1 MKFFATKRK
10 PEEEAGEHGAG
21 ADPLHATVADPM
33 ASATG
38 AAATAPGAG
47 ETDRTQRILRA
58 IGATSGPADRPI
70 QQPMP
75 QTAAANTHAAAAAA
89 QSEQQRTLT
98 NAATRP
104 VQPAGPAQQAPTQ
117 PAPALSGG
125 AATIQFPARQDHP
138 DLAAT
143 YDDAASSRLSQATV
157 GGGYAQPEA
166 GSMPSVR
173 RSQEDDRAIGMVRAG
188 ESASALLGTTAA
200 QQLEQSRPP
209 VRQSAVVIHKNVSN
223 IDQHDA
229 AAQTA
234 PVVMEPA
241 TVASAE
247 TAPDAVAQVTATQAA
262 ATQTSVSQTE
272 AGTVFAEQA
281 LAQKQHEEISRPDV
295 IGQPANDRVI
305 EHAEAGQPQ
314 SQNEQTAPRSS
325 AAQSEVQT
333 AQARTTPAQT
343 TQAQTTPAQ
352 TTQGQPSK
360 VQPAPPARPQQEQTW
375 SAAETPKGNDDPL
388 LDCLVIMT
396 AIFERPHSSD
406 ALSAGL
412 PLVDDRL
419 TPELFVRAAGR
430 AGLSARIVRRGL
442 ADITNLSLPAVLLL
456 KGGKACVLIKQER
469 GKASVVL
476 PETGQG
482 VTQISAKK
490 LESMFA
496 GYVIFAKPEFQFD
509 KRSEATEMR
518 PTKDWFWGTL
528 KKFWR
533 IYAQVGVA
541 ALFVNLFAIATPLFV
556 MNVYDRVVPTKG
568 HETLWVLVV
577 GVSVI
582 FAFEFALRWLR
593 SYFTDTAGRGADVI
607 MSSMVFQQ
615 ILGVKMSSKPASAG
629 AFANQLR
636 EFETLRDFFTSATMV
651 TLIDLPFIF
660 LFITLIFIIGGPVA
674 FVPLAAVPIVI
685 GAGLVIQKP
694 LTKVVTES
702 ARESAQKHA
711 LLVESIVG
719 LETIKSMGA
728 EGRTQRTWERFVG
741 ETSKSGMKAR
751 SLSQLAMFITTLT
764 TQFTTIAVVVVGV
777 YLIFGGDLTVG
788 ALIACTILTGRAMA
802 PLGQVAAL
810 MTRFN
815 QSMVSLKTLDQLMQ
829 MPVERPVGS
838 QFVHRP
844 SLQGSIEFKNV
855 TFTYP
860 NQQIN
865 ALENVSFRVNPG
877 EKIGIIGKIGSGKS
891 TIERLALGLYQPN
904 SGSIRIDGT
913 DIQQIDPADLRR
925 NIGYVSQDIFLF
937 YGSVRENIAVGA
949 PHADDAAI
957 LRAARLSGVDNFV
970 SKHPQGFDLNVG
982 ERGENL
988 SGGQRQS
995 ISLAR
1000 AFVRNPNMLILDE
1013 PTSAMDKGSED
1024 WFIARLREY
1033 MVNRSMILVTQRVSL
1048 LTLVDR
1054 LLVMDSGGVVA
1065 DGPRDTVLEML
1076 ARGQIKGA
1084 GE

>member
-1 MKFFATKRK
+1 MKFFATKKK
-10 PEEEAGEHGAG
+10 PDDEALEDRADAFSADQQYTTDPSAQATGG
-21 ADPLHATVADPM
+21 AD
-33 ASATG
+33 
-38 AAATAPGAG
+38 AP
-47 ETDRTQRILRA
+47 DRTQRILRA
-58 IGATSGPADRPI
+58 IGASSGPADRPVG
-70 QQPMP
+70 QSARQVPARNPNAMASTAMP
-75 QTAAANTHAAAAAA
+75 
-89 QSEQQRTLT
+89 
-98 NAATRP
+98 ATTGQAESR
-104 VQPAGPAQQAPTQ
+104 PAGQQAVPAPQTQ
-117 PAPALSGG
+117 PAAEATSAVRRSAPTMSGG
-125 AATIQFPARQDHP
+125 AATIQFPSRQDHP

-143 YDDAASSRLSQATV
+143 FDDAASSRLSQATV
-157 GGGYAQPEA
+157 TGDYAQSGA
-166 GSMPSVR
+166 DAMPSVR
-173 RSQEDDRAIGMVRAG
+173 RTPDDIQSLGMARAS
-188 ESASALLGTTAA
+188 ESASALLGPTAA
-200 QQLEQSRPP
+200 QQLAHAKEPA
-209 VRQSAVVIHKNVSN
+209 RQSAVVLHKNVSQT
-223 IDQHDA
+223 DPRDA
-229 AAQTA
+229 SVQGAS
-234 PVVMEPA
+234 VVMEPA
-241 TVASAE
+241 TVASAVSPAVSPGRLTSAE
-247 TAPDAVAQVTATQAA
+247 AAPSQA
-262 ATQTSVSQTE
+262 E
-272 AGTVFAEQA
+272 
-281 LAQKQHEEISRPDV
+281 LSRPDT
-295 IGQPANDRVI
+295 IGQPANDRVM
-305 EHAEAGQPQ
+305 EQPVGGHSEPAQ
-314 SQNEQTAPRSS
+314 AQNQ
-325 AAQSEVQT
+325 AQLQHQAHSPQPVQT
-333 AQARTTPAQT
+333 PTPKPATEPAQA
-343 TQAQTTPAQ
+343 
-352 TTQGQPSK
+352 K
-360 VQPAPPARPQQEQTW
+360 VQPEPPARRQVEQAW

-442 ADITNLSLPAVLLL
+442 SDITNLSLPAVLLL
-456 KGGKACVLIKQER
+456 KGGKACVLIKQDSN

-482 VTQISAKK
+482 VTQISTEK
-490 LESMFA
+490 LASMFA

-593 SYFTDTAGRGADVI
+593 SYFTDTAGRSADVI
-607 MSSMVFQQ
+607 MASMIFQQ

-651 TLIDLPFIF
+651 TMIDLPFIF

-674 FVPLAAVPIVI
+674 FVPLAAIPIVI
-685 GAGLVIQKP
+685 FAGLVIQKP

-719 LETIKSMGA
+719 LETIKAMGA

-829 MPVERPVGS
+829 MPVERPAGS
-838 QFVHRP
+838 KFVHRP
-844 SLQGSIEFKNV
+844 NLKGSIEFKNV
-855 TFTYP
+855 TFAYP
-860 NQQIN
+860 NQQIT
-865 ALENVSFRVNPG
+865 ALDNVSFRVNPG

-891 TIERLALGLYQPN
+891 TIERLALGLYQPD

-937 YGSVRENIAVGA
+937 YGSVRDNIAVGA

-1054 LLVMDSGGVVA
+1054 LLVMDGGGVVA

>member
-1 MKFFATKRK
+1 VKFFATKK
-10 PEEEAGEHGAG
+10 KQAEPAGDAVQGAAPDPFQASAPAAADAASGG
-21 ADPLHATVADPM
+21 ADTRA
-33 ASATG
+33 
-38 AAATAPGAG
+38 
-47 ETDRTQRILRA
+47 QRILRA
-58 IGATSGPADRPI
+58 IGASSGPDDRAVAAPAANRASPLSGPA
-70 QQPMP
+70 
-75 QTAAANTHAAAAAA
+75 
-89 QSEQQRTLT
+89 
-98 NAATRP
+98 
-104 VQPAGPAQQAPTQ
+104 
-117 PAPALSGG
+117 
-125 AATIQFPARQDHP
+125 ATIPIPGRQEGDQSNP
-138 DLAAT
+138 YGDQ
-143 YDDAASSRLSQATV
+143 DASRLSQASVSPTSSTPAAAAPA
-157 GGGYAQPEA
+157 GDGQYASIIKA
-166 GSMPSVR
+166 
-173 RSQEDDRAIGMVRAG
+173 RAS
-188 ESASALLGTTAA
+188 ESASSLLGPTAA
-200 QQLEQSRPP
+200 QQFGVHGDS
-209 VRQSAVVIHKNVSN
+209 SAAAENRGSVVIHRNM
-223 IDQHDA
+223 A
-229 AAQTA
+229 A
-234 PVVMEPA
+234 
-241 TVASAE
+241 
-247 TAPDAVAQVTATQAA
+247 
-262 ATQTSVSQTE
+262 
-272 AGTVFAEQA
+272 AEQA
-281 LAQKQHEEISRPDV
+281 PQPTLVLDQVAPSSHGTPMAVVDQHAAAAPAQDFAASQQTLGQQATAQQAV
-295 IGQPANDRVI
+295 GQQTAGQQQAVGQPANDRVMQ
-305 EHAEAGQPQ
+305 APPQPAGPG
-314 SQNEQTAPRSS
+314 
-325 AAQSEVQT
+325 
-333 AQARTTPAQT
+333 PA
-343 TQAQTTPAQ
+343 
-352 TTQGQPSK
+352 K
-360 VQPAPPARPQQEQTW
+360 VQPLPPQKQQAEPGWSTAEAPR
-375 SAAETPKGNDDPL
+375 GNDDPL

-396 AIFERPHSSD
+396 AIFERPHSAD

-419 TPELFVRAAGR
+419 TPDLFVRAAAR
-430 AGLSARIVRRGL
+430 AGLSARIVKRTL
-442 ADITNLSLPAVLLL
+442 PDITNMSLPAVLLL
-456 KGGKACVLIKQER
+456 KGGKACVLIKQEDGR
-469 GKASVVL
+469 ASVVL
-476 PETGQG
+476 PETGPG
-482 VTQISAKK
+482 VTQISGERLA
-490 LESMFA
+490 SMYA
-496 GYVIFAKPEFQFD
+496 GYVLFAKPEFQFD
-509 KRSEATEMR
+509 QRSEATEVR

-541 ALFVNLFAIATPLFV
+541 AFFVNLFAIATPLFV

-568 HETLWVLVV
+568 QETLWVLVM

-593 SYFTDTAGRGADVI
+593 SYFTDTAGRSADVI
-607 MSSMVFQQ
+607 MASMIFQQ
-615 ILGVKMSSKPASAG
+615 ILGVKMASRPASAG

-660 LFITLIFIIGGPVA
+660 LFITLIYIIGGPVA
-674 FVPLAAVPIVI
+674 IVPLLAVPIVI

-719 LETIKSMGA
+719 LETIKSLGA

-777 YLIFGGDLTVG
+777 YLIFSGDMTVG

-838 QFVHRP
+838 SFVHRP
-844 SLQGSIEFKNV
+844 NLKGSIEFRNV
-855 TFTYP
+855 TFAYP

-865 ALENVSFRVNPG
+865 ALENVSFNVKAG
-877 EKIGIIGKIGSGKS
+877 EKVGVIGKIGSGKS
-891 TIERLALGLYQPN
+891 TIERLALGLYQPQ

-982 ERGENL
+982 ERGESL

-995 ISLAR
+995 ISIAR
-1000 AFVRNPNMLILDE
+1000 AFVRNPSILILDE

-1024 WFIARLREY
+1024 WFINRLREY
-1033 MVNRSMILVTQRVSL
+1033 MVGRTVFVVTQRVSL

-1054 LLVMDSGGVVA
+1054 LLVMDGGGVVA
-1065 DGPRDTVLEML
+1065 EGPRDTVLEML